1 MKHLLLWKP
10 FVLLGCCLLLV
21 STGCRHAV
29 SPSAG
34 KSTVQKKD
42 TEKDTPSDSQSES
55 GNISENPGL
64 KTAVYT
70 AEKGILTVTESG
82 AIPEEAVTEALS
94 GGTNLTVKGP
104 LIPENYK
111 RFKGKGIT
119 ILDLSGVT
127 DLSQGTVSVSMSAEG
142 SFDYNDFVPVN
153 FYADTSIQT
162 VVLPDSAKVLPECA
176 FTGCSSLVSVTGN
189 SLEVIGYS
197 AFYGTALQSA
207 EFPKAREIGY
217 NAFAGCRKLE
227 TLKLPSAEKLGNDLL
242 YFGGNGNLSI
252 TLPATLQIP
261 QKPEQINGEDP
272 SHAFRGINT
281 ETVTLILS
289 GNPENPPV
297 DKNWQG
303 YTWKEI
309 LSSE

>member
-42 TEKDTPSDSQSES
+42 TEKATPSDSQSES
-55 GNISENPGL
+55 GDISENSGL

-70 AEKGILTVTESG
+70 AEKGILTVTTPG
-82 AIPEEAVTEALS
+82 VIPEEAVTEALS

-119 ILDLSGVT
+119 SLDLSGVT

-227 TLKLPSAEKLGNDLL
+227 TLKIPSVEKLGDDLL
-242 YFGGNGNLSI
+242 YHGGNGNLSI
-252 TLPATLQIP
+252 TLPGNLDIP
-261 QKPEQINGEDP
+261 DKPEPVNNEYPEHI
-272 SHAFRGINT
+272 FRGINT
-281 ETVTLILS
+281 EFISLTLTGL
-289 GNPENPPV
+289 PESPPE
-297 DKNWQG
+297 DKKWHG